1 MLCNF
6 NMKLMGTITLDNFA
20 MGERYTL
27 CTSHYLSPGG
37 GGPPGDFGWSVMV
50 FMGNGVGI
58 SRRER
63 SVKFLI

>member
-6 NMKLMGTITLDNFA
+6 NMKLVGTITLDNFA

-37 GGPPGDFGWSVMV
+37 GVAREILGGVSWFLWGTEWVSVV
-50 FMGNGVGI
+50 VNTV
-58 SRRER
+58 
-63 SVKFLI
+63 